1 MQRSAMPRDVSLR
14 PLPLPEF
21 HLLHRKSSA
30 AGAHKR
36 SAHGLPQIDGFYL
49 ERTEEAVKAF
59 GSGVLPTRFQF
70 YFIGLVSRGHA
81 TCTTGLASFQLRPPT
96 AFFVPPGQI
105 HSSRGWS
112 TRDRGFALSFSE
124 ALFVENLGDK
134 ETLRHSSIFQWERAP
149 FLHLTSEEFDALF
162 ALFTALENE
171 WKRQPAPSVRAL
183 RLLLQLIVVRLE
195 EAAERCVC
203 PVYLD
208 ANGRIYQRFRSALE
222 SRFREEKSPANY
234 AMQLGVHPNH
244 FATAVRAASGLPPGE
259 WIRAR
264 VILEAQCLLGN
275 TTRAVKEVAAELGYD
290 DEAYFSRL
298 FKKSVGV
305 SPRDYQLGAAA

>member
-1 MQRSAMPRDVSLR
+1 MPNEVSLR

-21 HLLHRKSSA
+21 HLLHRAASS

-36 SAHGLPQIDGFYL
+36 AAHGLPQIDGLYL
-49 ERTEEAVKAF
+49 EHTEEAVKAF
-59 GSGVLPTRFQF
+59 GSGVSPTRFQF
-70 YFIGLVSRGHA
+70 YFIGLVSRSHA
-81 TCTTGLASFQLRPPT
+81 TCTTGLASFLLSPPS

-105 HSSRGWS
+105 HSSRGWT

-124 ALFVENLGDK
+124 AFFIENLGDK
-134 ETLRHSSIFQWERAP
+134 ETLRRSPLFQWERAP
-149 FLHLTSEEFDALF
+149 FLQLTTKEFDQIF
-162 ALFTALENE
+162 ALFTTLENE
-171 WKRQPAPSVRAL
+171 WKRQPTPSPRAL

-203 PVYLD
+203 PVHLD
-208 ANGRIYQRFRSALE
+208 ANGRLYQRFRSMLE

-234 AMQLGVHPNH
+234 AAQLGIHPNH

-264 VILEAQCLLGN
+264 IVLEAQCLLGN
-275 TTRAVKEVAAELGYD
+275 TARAVKEVAAELGYD